1 MPAMRDDGLGFEE
14 SPVIP
19 DPTQDNHPVPL
30 HLLKTAEQSVYA
42 ARDKVTE
49 LAQQVADNNATT
61 EQNTRLA
68 IQSNEQAQQAKT
80 EASQSA
86 TQATEANRQAQQ
98 AKTKAE
104 NTERIATSSIKTVQQ
119 SAIQATQAENLA
131 KKWAS
136 NPQNQI
142 VQEDKY
148 SAYHYALEAE
158 KYAEK
163 VKATAEGR
171 KDWNFIDNVP
181 ISKDIN
187 DSSETK
193 LASAFSVKTAY
204 DKAVEAEKIANGKSN
219 FKIEQG
225 KDNADDYKT
234 DGHYYFASGLN
245 LPDSKNQ
252 KQDSE
257 ATSSAWHVEVVSG
270 GQTTAVRQIAR
281 KANDTGVKTR
291 FFNGS
296 KWTEWKDIG
305 GDGVPL
311 GAIVAFPKEVK
322 NPTGFLK
329 CDGTTIDQ
337 RTYPDLYRT
346 LGNKNT
352 LPNLTRSDVGMTAY
366 FATDEI
372 PNGWVEFD
380 KIRDEVT
387 QEKYPELYQ
396 YLIKQ
401 YKDINHVPKAEDR
414 FLRNAANEL
423 VVGRVQEDA
432 IKTHYLNY
440 GTNHNSS
447 NYQYHVDNNDTI
459 ATGNNK
465 TADNYKIRTN
475 GAIFYSG
482 AEETRPKSLVLKLCI
497 KAKNT
502 FDDVQFWIKAFGTV
516 DNQGMMD
523 ASKIAVALQ
532 GKSDLEHLHTASQI
546 TDFNSAVASQ
556 FSYQKIGDVEV
567 RRYPDG
573 TMTQSGKVAFD
584 YSSGT
589 FLYKEV
595 IFPVAFSDVPL
606 ILTSLVK
613 PEIEKY
619 NSRLDEL
626 NINVISTGIT
636 KTKFIINLID
646 DDSHDTDPQIKVDFM
661 ATGRWKED
669 K

>member
-1 MPAMRDDGLGFEE
+1 MQ
-14 SPVIP
+14 S
-19 DPTQDNHPVPL
+19 
-30 HLLKTAEQSVYA
+30 AEQS
-42 ARDKVTE
+42 KN
-49 LAQQVADNNATT
+49 Q
-61 EQNTRLA
+61 A
-68 IQSNEQAQQAKT
+68 I
-80 EASQSA
+80 
-86 TQATEANRQAQQ
+86 
-98 AKTKAE
+98 
-104 NTERIATSSIKTVQQ
+104 
-119 SAIQATQAENLA
+119 QAENLA

-142 VQEDKY
+142 VQEGKY

-158 KYAEK
+158 KHAEK

-296 KWTEWKDIG
+296 IWTAWKSVG

-311 GAIVAFPKEVK
+311 GAIVAFPKEIEH
-322 NPTGFLK
+322 PTGFLK
-329 CDGTTIDQ
+329 CDGSTIEQ

-387 QEKYPELYQ
+387 QEKYPELHK
-396 YLIKQ
+396 YLTKKYGGIQ
-401 YKDINHVPKAEDR
+401 NVPKAEDR

-432 IKTHYLNY
+432 IKTHSLNY

-502 FDDVQFWIKAFGTV
+502 FDDVQFWIKAFGAV
-516 DNQGMMD
+516 ENQGVLD
-523 ASKIAVALQ
+523 ASAIVQEMQDFKQQAEEKIQSITVQKEEIMHAIQ
-532 GKSDLEHLHTASQI
+532 EEMGKSD
-546 TDFNSAVASQ
+546 
-556 FSYQKIGDVEV
+556 Y
-567 RRYPDG
+567 
-573 TMTQSGKVAFD
+573 
-584 YSSGT
+584 
-589 FLYKEV
+589 
-595 IFPVAFSDVPL
+595 
-606 ILTSLVK
+606 SLVK
-613 PEIEKY
+613 VWEGSKSIDYYSKQFSVTLNEPCFGTTVFMCFKERGYYSKSPYKLAVLSFEVLSKSEMEEASHYIALSPNDWKGGNKDSYGMDYVSKIEI
-619 NSRLDEL
+619 S
-626 NINVISTGIT
+626 STG
-636 KTKFIINLID
+636 KDLIINNIGIECKKIY
-646 DDSHDTDPQIKVDFM
+646 IKKPNNRK
-661 ATGRWKED
+661 AT
-669 K
+669 